1 MSYGAIEQEEI
12 FAGGEWLTPH
22 AAARIE
28 LESPVDF
35 RRTGGA
41 VDGDERDVDTA
52 VRAAREA
59 FDHGPWPRMSPEER
73 AGWLE
78 RLADEI
84 ERRADATV
92 SLVTTEIGQ
101 PVSIARPWAGIRPIA
116 HLRFYA
122 QLLRR
127 PDAVEEVRENAMRPG
142 TTIVQHE
149 PLGVAA
155 LIVPW
160 NHPQASTTLK
170 LAPALAAGSTVV
182 VKPAP
187 ESPLDIS
194 NMAEASISDRHASRR
209 DQHRHRRAGD
219 RQGASAA
226 PPASTRSGSP
236 VHRSRAATSP
246 RRREHSSSR
255 PRWNWAGNLPRSCS
269 ATPIS
274 TP

>member
-101 PVSIARPWAGIRPIA
+101 PVSIARPWAGHPA
-116 HLRFYA
+116 HRTPAVLRA
-122 QLLRR
+122 
-127 PDAVEEVRENAMRPG
+127 
-142 TTIVQHE
+142 
-149 PLGVAA
+149 
-155 LIVPW
+155 
-160 NHPQASTTLK
+160 
-170 LAPALAAGSTVV
+170 
-182 VKPAP
+182 
-187 ESPLDIS
+187 
-194 NMAEASISDRHASRR
+194 
-209 DQHRHRRAGD
+209 
-219 RQGASAA
+219 AA
-226 PPASTRSGSP
+226 P
-236 VHRSRAATSP
+236 SP
-246 RRREHSSSR
+246 RRGRGG
-255 PRWNWAGNLPRSCS
+255 AGERDE
-269 ATPIS
+269 AGHHDRAA
-274 TP
+274 